1 MKDAKDNEGRSVKI
15 LGRAGIKYID
25 RDKRYF
31 VDSEMLVGNEF
42 DLVIYSD
49 SVRYYKDISKSH
61 PIPEDQ
67 KKEIVK
73 MVVKLLSSSGIKVDV
88 QP

>member
-1 MKDAKDNEGRSVKI
+1 MKDAKDKEGRSVKI
-15 LGRAGIKYID
+15 LGRAGLKFT
-25 RDKRYF
+25 DKDQKYF
-31 VDSEMLVGNEF
+31 VDSEMLVEGEF

-49 SVRYYKDISKSH
+49 SVRYYKDISKNY

-73 MVVKLLSSSGIKVDV
+73 MVVKLLNSSGIKTDV